1 MNSPFKIFS
10 DERGELIPIE
20 MSSVPINPERIFV
33 VSNVPKDCTRGNHA
47 HFKTRQ
53 FIICIKGK
61 ILVGLDNGIRKEEK
75 IITKGESVLIPEMV
89 WDYQKFLTGDDILL
103 AVCDTQYNKEDYI
116 LDINEFYKIIKEN
129 DLNKI

>member
-1 MNSPFKIFS
+1 MNSPFKIFN

-33 VSNVPKDCTRGNHA
+33 VSNVPNDCIRGNHA

-61 ILVGLDNGIRKEEK
+61 ILVGLDNGTKKEEK
-75 IITKGESVLIPEMV
+75 IITPGESILIPEMV
-89 WDYQKFLTGDDILL
+89 WDYQKFLTGEDILL
-103 AVCDTQYNKEDYI
+103 AVCDTQYDKRDYI
-116 LDINEFYKIIKEN
+116 LDIEEFYKIIKKN